1 MKVLCNECGKKYSI
15 DPLKI
20 EGEIARFK
28 CKGCRHIVTVYKP
41 ALIDKK
47 PARTSGIT
55 EKAKPV
61 AALKPHRVKLKGMGI
76 MNKLMLFILVPV
88 VLAFFAS
95 ASFSVN
101 QLVSLGDII
110 TEESLTMV
118 SRMAEKEVVEY
129 TRAVALQ
136 VKLYL
141 SSHPDL
147 KKENFNTDIELKKIA
162 VQRVGL
168 TMTGYTA
175 LYEVPAQEGT
185 WRYWANID
193 PNLIGDDMSNIEQQM
208 GGEFIRLRNIVKSA
222 VGGKESSGYYT
233 SKDAEGKLRENFLVC
248 MPVKGTPYYI
258 AGTTYIDESTLGVAQ
273 IPMSKTLENYLEMI
287 SWSQEEQWWKK

>member
-1 MKVLCNECGKKYSI
+1 MNVSCNECGKKYSI

-20 EGEIARFK
+20 EGERVRFK
-28 CKGCRHIVTVYKP
+28 CRSCGHIVTVHKP
-41 ALIDKK
+41 ELMGKK
-47 PARTSGIT
+47 TAGTIPAT
-55 EKAKPV
+55 EKRKASRSPKAP
-61 AALKPHRVKLKGMGI
+61 RVKLKGMGI
-76 MNKLMLFILVPV
+76 RDKLMLFILVPV
-88 VLAFFAS
+88 VLAFLVS
-95 ASFSVN
+95 AFFSVN

-110 TEESLTMV
+110 TEESMTMV
-118 SRMAEKEVVEY
+118 TRMAEKEIVEY
-129 TRAVALQ
+129 SRAVALQ

-141 SSHPDL
+141 SSHPDI
-147 KKENFNTDIELKKIA
+147 KKENFNTDIEFKKIA
-162 VQRVGL
+162 VQRIGL
-168 TMTGYTA
+168 TMTGYTS

-193 PNLIGDDMSNIEQQM
+193 PVVIGDDMSNIEQQM

-222 VGGKESSGYYT
+222 VVGKESSGYYT
-233 SKDAEGKLRENFLVC
+233 SKDADGKLRENFLVC

-258 AGTTYIDESTLGVAQ
+258 ASTTYIDESTLGVAQ

>member
-1 MKVLCNECGKKYSI
+1 MNVSCNECGKNYSI

-20 EGEIARFK
+20 KGEIARFK
-28 CKGCRHIVTVYKP
+28 CEGCGHVVTAQKP
-41 ALIDKK
+41 ALMDKES
-47 PARTSGIT
+47 ARPSGIS
-55 EKAKPV
+55 EKTKLV
-61 AALKPHRVKLKGMGI
+61 AALKPHRVKLEGMGI
-76 MNKLMLFILVPV
+76 RDKLMLFILVPV
-88 VLAFFAS
+88 ILAFVIS
-95 ASFSVN
+95 ASFSVS

-141 SSHPDL
+141 SGHPDL
-147 KKENFNTDIELKKIA
+147 RKENFNTDIEFKRIA

-193 PNLIGDDMSNIEQQM
+193 PAVIGDDMSNIEQQM

-222 VGGKESSGYYT
+222 IGGKESSGYYT
-233 SKDAEGKLRENFLVC
+233 SKDAEGKFRENFLVC
-248 MPVKGTPYYI
+248 MPVQGAPYYI
-258 AGTTYIDESTLGVAQ
+258 ASTTYIDESTLGVAQ
-273 IPMSKTLENYLEMI
+273 IPMSKKLETYLEMI

>member
-20 EGEIARFK
+20 EGERARFK
-28 CKGCRHIVTVYKP
+28 CKSCGYIVTVHKP
-41 ALIDKK
+41 ELMGKK
-47 PARTSGIT
+47 TVGAIPAT
-55 EKAKPV
+55 EKRKASRSPKAP
-61 AALKPHRVKLKGMGI
+61 RVKLKGMGI
-76 MNKLMLFILVPV
+76 RDKLMLFILVPV
-88 VLAFFAS
+88 VLAFLIS
-95 ASFSVN
+95 AFFSVN

-110 TEESLTMV
+110 TEESMTIV
-118 SRMAEKEVVEY
+118 TRMAEKEIVEY
-129 TRAVALQ
+129 SRAVAMQ

-141 SSHPDL
+141 AGHPDL
-147 KKENFNTDIELKKIA
+147 KKKNFNTDIEFKRIA
-162 VQRVGL
+162 VQRIGL
-168 TMTGYTA
+168 TMTGYTS

-185 WRYWANID
+185 WRYWANINPD
-193 PNLIGDDMSNIEQQM
+193 LIGDDMSNIEQQM

-222 VGGKESSGYYT
+222 VGGKESSGYYI

-258 AGTTYIDESTLGVAQ
+258 ASTTYIDESTLGVAQ

-287 SWSQEEQWWKK
+287 SWSQEEQWWNK